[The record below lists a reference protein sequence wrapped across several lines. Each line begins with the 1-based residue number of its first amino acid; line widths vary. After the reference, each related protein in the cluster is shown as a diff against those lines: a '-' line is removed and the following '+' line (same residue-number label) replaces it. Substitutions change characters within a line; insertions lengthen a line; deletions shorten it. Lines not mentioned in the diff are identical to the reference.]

1 MKTCKVCLAQKQT
14 TEFRLHGG
22 YYSRSC
28 VACLN
33 EQRRT
38 AFAQNPELRTRKR
51 QADLID
57 WHKHKEKRI
66 AASKKWAQENP
77 DKMQAYARAYKQ
89 RNKDKLAKRSKLYV
103 ERNTEKRKATMKM
116 YRDANKAKGAEAVR
130 RRQARLLQR
139 TPSWL
144 TADDIWLMS
153 QAYELAVLRTKLFG
167 FAWHVD
173 HVLPLK
179 GKLVSGLHTP
189 YNLQVIPALENLRKS
204 NRVSVA

>member
-1 MKTCKVCLAQKQT
+1 MQV
-14 TEFRLHGG
+14 RG
-22 YYSRSC
+22 
-28 VACLN
+28 
-33 EQRRT
+33 
-38 AFAQNPELRTRKR
+38 
-51 QADLID
+51 
-57 WHKHKEKRI
+57 
-66 AASKKWAQENP
+66 KKWAQENVE
-77 DKMQAYARAYKQ
+77 KMREYARAYKQ
-89 RNKDKLAKRSKLYV
+89 RNKDKVAERSKLYV
-103 ERNTEKRKATMKM
+103 EQNPEKRKASTKA

-130 RRQARLLQR
+130 RRQARLIQR

-189 YNLQVIPALENLRKS
+189 YNLQVIPALDNLRKS
-204 NRVSVA
+204 NRVQVS